1 MMLVTIEALKNLG
14 GSATIQ
20 ELDEKVIELEGVTEA
35 EQTFTMPDENQT
47 RVNYYLAW
55 ARTHLKR
62 GNALV
67 NSSRG
72 VWTLT
77 ESGAAIRG
85 LDETGAIYVQ
95 VTQEER
101 ERARAKRQAAK
112 AAKPDIVESTDNNPE
127 EAEDWKSSLLAV
139 LGAMPPDAFEHCHKG
154 SCAKRGSP
162 KSKCVG
168 NPVTVGSTVWACY
181 A

>member
-1 MMLVTIEALKNLG
+1 MVKRRFEIDEERVPDLPGMMLVMIDALKNLG

-35 EQTFTMPDENQT
+35 EQTFTMLNENRT

-72 VWTLT
+72 VWALT
-77 ESGAAIRG
+77 ESGAAPCSRRNPHVR
-85 LDETGAIYVQ
+85 T
-95 VTQEER
+95 
-101 ERARAKRQAAK
+101 AAH
-112 AAKPDIVESTDNNPE
+112 
-127 EAEDWKSSLLAV
+127 W
-139 LGAMPPDAFEHCHKG
+139 
-154 SCAKRGSP
+154 
-162 KSKCVG
+162 
-168 NPVTVGSTVWACY
+168 
-181 A
+181 

>member
-1 MMLVTIEALKNLG
+1 MVKRRFEIDAERLPDLSGMMLVTIEALKNLG

-72 VWTLT
+72 VW
-77 ESGAAIRG
+77 AALLHKDPAGGRASRDPRQEPHYRNEVEGPSHVQDEVPRG
-85 LDETGAIYVQ
+85 E
-95 VTQEER
+95 
-101 ERARAKRQAAK
+101 
-112 AAKPDIVESTDNNPE
+112 
-127 EAEDWKSSLLAV
+127 LAG
-139 LGAMPPDAFEHCHKG
+139 L
-154 SCAKRGSP
+154 
-162 KSKCVG
+162 
-168 NPVTVGSTVWACY
+168 
-181 A
+181 